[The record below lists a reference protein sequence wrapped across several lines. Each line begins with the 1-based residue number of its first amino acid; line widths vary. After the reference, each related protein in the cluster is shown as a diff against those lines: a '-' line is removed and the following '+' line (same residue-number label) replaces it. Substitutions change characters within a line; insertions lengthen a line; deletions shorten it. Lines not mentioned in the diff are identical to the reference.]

1 MGNILEMKGI
11 EKAFF
16 GVTVLDK
23 VDFSVRQGEV
33 HALLGENGAGKS
45 TLMNILAG
53 VYTRDDGEVVFDGK
67 PLVNTTV
74 QKSESAG
81 IAFVHQEINVFNDLK
96 VYENIF
102 MRKEIAK
109 FGVLNK
115 RAMIKQSRELF
126 ERLGVRE
133 AGRGHRSHRPRRH
146 IRYGKKAV
154 AGDSQG
160 ALCQRQAHHPR

>member
-23 VDFSVRQGEV
+23 VDFSVEQGEV

-53 VYTRDDGEVVFDGK
+53 VYTRDGGEVVFDGK

-109 FGVLNK
+109 FGVTNK
-115 RAMIKQSRELF
+115 RAMIKNPANFSRGWAWTSIPPTSSPHST
-126 ERLGVRE
+126 RQ
-133 AGRGHRSHRPRRH
+133 
-146 IRYGKKAV
+146 KAV